1 MEKIIEETLISGSKF
16 IFQKNSNFPSFSLF
30 VLVPSGSIF
39 ETEDTN
45 GYSHFIEHL
54 VFKGTKRRS
63 SLDIPREIE
72 GIGGDMNA
80 FTGSE
85 FTGFYIRARDKHFD
99 KASDVLFDILFNAS
113 FPEVE
118 IEREKNVVIQ
128 EILSLEDSPDE
139 LSIIELK
146 KAMWSGSPFSF
157 KVIGEDSVIKNA
169 TRDKLINFY
178 RSFYNPEKIVISVYG
193 NLEFGRVKSILEEK
207 INKRGKN
214 FRLNSSPKPPEFKR
228 GISVKWKDTK
238 QVHVSIGFPFPSLV
252 SPNYYSSLLYTVILG
267 GGMSSRLYSRIREEL
282 GLVYSIYTF
291 TLSYKDTGAG
301 VIYFATSKEN
311 VGKVVDEIKAI
322 LTRIVKE
329 GVKEDEIERG
339 KEYLIGNSLL
349 KLESSL
355 SRSERNAVS
364 YYRRGYVEIFDEV
377 IKKLQSVTY
386 DEIMMEAE
394 KVNFDNVSFGVC
406 GDISYDEFKRLL

>member
-1 MEKIIEETLISGSKF
+1 MEKIIEETLKSGSKF

-30 VLVPSGSIF
+30 VLVPAGSIF
-39 ETEDTN
+39 ETEDTS

-54 VFKGTKRRS
+54 VFKGTDRRGS
-63 SLDIPREIE
+63 FDIPIEIE

-146 KAMWSGSPFSF
+146 KAMWSGSSFSF
-157 KVIGEDSVIKNA
+157 EVIGKDSVIRNA

-178 RSFYNPEKIVISVYG
+178 RSFYTPEKIIISVYG
-193 NLEFGRVKSILEEK
+193 NLEFNEVKSILEEK
-207 INKRGKN
+207 INKKSKN
-214 FRLNSSPKPPEFKR
+214 INFSPSFKVPEFKKD
-228 GISVKWKDTK
+228 ISVKWKDTK
-238 QVHVSIGFPFPSLV
+238 QVHVSIGFPFPSVV

-267 GGMSSRLYSRIREEL
+267 GGMSSKLYSKIREEL

-311 VGKVVDEIKAI
+311 VGKVVHEIKAI
-322 LTRIVKE
+322 LRRIAKE
-329 GVKEDEIERG
+329 GVKKDEIERG

-364 YYRRGYVEIFDEV
+364 YYRRGYAEVFDEV

-394 KVNFDNVSFGVC
+394 KVNFDNVSFGIC
-406 GDISYDEFKRLL
+406 GDINHDEFKRLL

>member
-1 MEKIIEETLISGSKF
+1 MEKIIEETLNFGSKI
-16 IFQKNSNFPSFSLF
+16 IFQKNSNFPSYSLF

-39 ETEDTN
+39 ETEENN

-54 VFKGTKRRS
+54 VFKGTPKRS
-63 SLDIPREIE
+63 SFDIPREIE

-85 FTGFYIRARDKHFD
+85 FTGFYIRARDLHFK
-99 KASDVLFDILFNAS
+99 KASNVLFDILFNAS

-146 KAMWSGSPFSF
+146 KAMWNGSPFAF
-157 KVIGEDSVIKNA
+157 EVIGKENVIKKA
-169 TRDKLINFY
+169 TREKLVNFY
-178 RSFYNPEKIVISVYG
+178 KEHYTPDKAIISVYG
-193 NLEFGRVKSILEEK
+193 NLDFDEVKEVLEETVKNKDEIFKK
-207 INKRGKN
+207 I
-214 FRLNSSPKPPEFKR
+214 SPPSPPAFKKAVR
-228 GISVKWKDTK
+228 VKWKDTK
-238 QVHVSIGFPFPSLV
+238 QVHVSIGFLFPSVL
-252 SPNYYSSLLYTVILG
+252 SKNYYPSLLYSVILG
-267 GGMSSRLYSRIREEL
+267 GGMSSRLYSKIREEL

-291 TLSYKDTGAG
+291 VLSYKDTGAG
-301 VIYFATSKEN
+301 VIYFATSKDN
-311 VGKVVDEIKAI
+311 VGKVLEETRKVLE
-322 LTRIVKE
+322 RIVRDGLK
-329 GVKEDEIERG
+329 DEELDRG
-339 KEYLIGNSLL
+339 KEYLIGNYLL

-364 YYRRGYVEIFDEV
+364 FYRRGYIENFDDV

-386 DEIMMEAE
+386 KEIMTEAE
-394 KVNFDNVSFGVC
+394 KIRFENASFGVC
-406 GDISYDEFKRLL
+406 GDINYDEFKRFL

>member
-1 MEKIIEETLISGSKF
+1 MEKIIEETLKSGSKF

-30 VLVPSGSIF
+30 VLVPAGSIF
-39 ETEDTN
+39 ETEDTS

-54 VFKGTKRRS
+54 VFKGTDRRGS
-63 SLDIPREIE
+63 FDIPIEIE

-146 KAMWSGSPFSF
+146 KAMWSGSSFSF
-157 KVIGEDSVIKNA
+157 EVIGKDSVIRNA

-178 RSFYNPEKIVISVYG
+178 RSFYTPEKIIISVYG
-193 NLEFGRVKSILEEK
+193 NLEFNEVKSILEEK
-207 INKRGKN
+207 INKKSKN
-214 FRLNSSPKPPEFKR
+214 INFSPSFKVPEFKKD
-228 GISVKWKDTK
+228 ISVKWKDTK
-238 QVHVSIGFPFPSLV
+238 QVHVSIGFPFPSVV

-267 GGMSSRLYSRIREEL
+267 GGMSSKLYSKIREEL

-311 VGKVVDEIKAI
+311 VGKVVHEIKAI
-322 LTRIVKE
+322 LRRIAKE
-329 GVKEDEIERG
+329 GVKKDEIERG

-364 YYRRGYVEIFDEV
+364 YYRRGYVEVFDEV

-394 KVNFDNVSFGVC
+394 KVNFDNVSFGIC
-406 GDISYDEFKRLL
+406 GDINHDEFKRLL

>member
-1 MEKIIEETLISGSKF
+1 MEKIIEETLKSGSKF

-30 VLVPSGSIF
+30 VLVPAGSIF
-39 ETEDTN
+39 ETEDTS

-54 VFKGTKRRS
+54 VFKGTDRRS
-63 SLDIPREIE
+63 SFDIPIEIE

-80 FTGSE
+80 FTGSG

-99 KASDVLFDILFNAS
+99 RASDVLFDILFNAS

-139 LSIIELK
+139 LSIVELK
-146 KAMWSGSPFSF
+146 KAMWSGSSFSF
-157 KVIGEDSVIKNA
+157 EVIGKDSVIRNA
-169 TRDKLINFY
+169 TRDKLIKFY
-178 RSFYNPEKIVISVYG
+178 RSFYTPEKIIISVYG
-193 NLEFGRVKSILEEK
+193 NLEFNEVKSILEEK
-207 INKRGKN
+207 INKRSKN
-214 FRLNSSPKPPEFKR
+214 INFSPSFKVPEFKKD
-228 GISVKWKDTK
+228 ISVKWKDTK
-238 QVHVSIGFPFPSLV
+238 QVHVSIGFPFPSVV

-267 GGMSSRLYSRIREEL
+267 GGMSSRLYSKIREEL

-311 VGKVVDEIKAI
+311 VGKVVHEIKAMLRKI
-322 LTRIVKE
+322 AKE
-329 GVKEDEIERG
+329 GVKKDEIERG

-394 KVNFDNVSFGVC
+394 KVNFDNVSFGIC
-406 GDISYDEFKRLL
+406 GDINHDEFKRLL